1 MDGQAK
7 PKKII
12 LITILG
18 ETNVGKTSLINV
30 YTGIG
35 FSSDYVATI
44 GMDKFEKEVQI
55 ESGEIVKLRLWDTA
69 GQEKYNSIALST
81 IKNTKGVVVVFDL
94 TSKKSFEKVSDW
106 INQVR
111 ELTSKVPISLFG
123 NKSDL
128 SNREVTQEE
137 IDKLCEEQNMIY
149 FETSAKNNTGIDEGF
164 KKMANLS
171 AEIFKDRFNN
181 NTLLRKTENKQN
193 KKKCC

>member
-7 PKKII
+7 AKKII

-35 FSSDYVATI
+35 FSSHYVATI

-55 ESGEIVKLRLWDTA
+55 ESGETVKLKLWDTA

-94 TSKKSFEKVSDW
+94 TSKKSFEKVKDW

-111 ELTSKVPISLFG
+111 ELTSIVPINLFG

-171 AEIFKDRFNN
+171 AEIFKDKFNN
-181 NTLLRKTENKQN
+181 NTLLRKTEKKQN
-193 KKKCC
+193 KKKFC

>member
-7 PKKII
+7 AKKII

-35 FSSDYVATI
+35 FSSQYISTI

-55 ESGEIVKLRLWDTA
+55 ESGETVKLKLWDTA

-94 TSKKSFEKVSDW
+94 TSKKSFEKVKDW

-111 ELTSKVPISLFG
+111 ELTSIVPINLFG

-171 AEIFKDRFNN
+171 AEIFKDKFNN
-181 NTLLRKTENKQN
+181 NTLLRKNEKKQN
-193 KKKCC
+193 KKKFC

>member
-94 TSKKSFEKVSDW
+94 TSKKSFEKVKDW

-111 ELTSKVPISLFG
+111 ELTSIAPISLFG

>member
-7 PKKII
+7 AKKII

-35 FSSDYVATI
+35 FSSQYISTI

-55 ESGEIVKLRLWDTA
+55 ESGETVKLKLWDTA

-94 TSKKSFEKVSDW
+94 TSKKSFEKVKDW

-111 ELTSKVPISLFG
+111 ELTSIVPINLFG

-171 AEIFKDRFNN
+171 AEIFKDKFNN
-181 NTLLRKTENKQN
+181 NTLLRKTEKKQN
-193 KKKCC
+193 KKKFC